1 MSMSVN
7 VKVSVGCSLK
17 EINTKSAMLDFRK
30 NNYFCMYRPSRVTT
44 SKVESDVTGAL
55 CVLSSSFMFTGQA
68 GHVLMLVHVNLL
80 FLSAPP
86 LRTPLDAND
95 NIVN

>member
-1 MSMSVN
+1 MSMN

-30 NNYFCMYRPSRVTT
+30 NDYFCMYGPSVVTT
-44 SKVESDVTGAL
+44 SSDITDAL
-55 CVLSSSFMFTGQA
+55 CVLFCSFMFTGRA

-80 FLSAPP
+80 FLPEWVGQMESKGRA
-86 LRTPLDAND
+86 R
-95 NIVN
+95 